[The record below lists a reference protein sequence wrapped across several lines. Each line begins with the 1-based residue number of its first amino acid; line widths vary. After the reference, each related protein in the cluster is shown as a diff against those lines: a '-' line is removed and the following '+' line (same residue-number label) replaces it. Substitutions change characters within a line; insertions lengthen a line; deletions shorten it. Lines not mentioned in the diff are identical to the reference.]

1 MKKFL
6 KKYSAEVIITLAI
19 LLIVLINTR
28 FINLFGSNTDWLNQ
42 HTIYPE
48 YFRQMFYQTGKL
60 LPNLALNYGAGE
72 NIFNFSYYGLLSPL
86 ILPSYLLP
94 FLDMV
99 TYMTIVNI
107 LAIIISAIMFYHFLR
122 KHQYNYQISLT
133 VALIFS
139 LAHPL
144 IFQMHRHIMFVN
156 YMPFLVLAFEGV
168 DKYFQNK
175 KSTLLIIS
183 VFLMIMT
190 SYYYSVCGILVLGIY
205 YIYLYFENNKFNLKS
220 FIKDL
225 SKFILPFI
233 IAIMLSAIILLP
245 TAYTLLNGRSDS
257 ETTYSLIKLLTPNLK
272 IYKLFCGT
280 YDIGSTIIGFVALI
294 YLFYSHKRNNIITAS
309 ISSIILFI
317 PIFCYLLNGG
327 LYLREKC
334 FIPFLPLICLF
345 IAIFLKDLYN
355 NKIILKPFIIRLS
368 IIIALVYYYNQH
380 QYFYII
386 LIIFFILLYIF
397 QKKKKSWLI
406 SGYLILTSLITCI
419 VSALEEDMVSIDSYN
434 RIFNKETTQTIQE
447 TLKSDSDIYRTN
459 NLENATKTVNKIYT
473 SNYYTTNLY
482 SSTYNSDYLDFVR
495 NQFKGNIIDYNY
507 FLFSGTKNILFN
519 SFMGVKYLYSEK
531 DLGLGYTKIKDNLYQ
546 NNLALPIIYGNT
558 TLSSLSNYKNSSY
571 PYNLDYFLQSTI
583 IDDENITT
591 TPKNNIQK
599 NSLDYTITTNIGV
612 NITKEDNTYI
622 LKVDNQGYLKLK
634 LKNPLH
640 NKILFINLSGL
651 EANSCS
657 IDNITM
663 TINNVGN
670 LLTCRTWI
678 YNNKNNNFNFILN
691 DQDIET
697 LDITLSKGT
706 YKITDIKT
714 YVLDYEDLTHITD
727 NITKINNLNYQLDT
741 FTGSINM
748 KKDGYLVTSIPYDE
762 GFTIKI
768 DDQIVPKE
776 KVNLAFLGTKL
787 TKGYH
792 TITITYQSPWLKTGL
807 ITSLIGL
814 ILLIITIIK
823 EKYYV
828 KNKKIISKI

>member
-19 LLIVLINTR
+19 LLIVLITTR
-28 FINLFGSNTDWLNQ
+28 FTNLFGSNTDWLNQ

-48 YFRQMFYQTGKL
+48 YFRQMFYQTKKL

-86 ILPSYLLP
+86 ILPSYFLP

-99 TYMTIVNI
+99 TYLTIINI
-107 LAIIISAIMFYHFLR
+107 LAVIASAIMFYHFLR
-122 KHQYNYQISLT
+122 KHQYNYEISLT

-156 YMPFLVLAFEGV
+156 YMPFLILAFFGV
-168 DKYFQNK
+168 DEYFQNK
-175 KSTLLIIS
+175 KSHLLIIS
-183 VFLMIMT
+183 IFLMIMT
-190 SYYYSVCGILVLGIY
+190 SYYYSVCGILVLGLY
-205 YIYLYFENNKFNLKS
+205 YIYLYFENNKFNLKT
-220 FIKDL
+220 FTKNL
-225 SKFILPFI
+225 LKFIIPII
-233 IAIMLSAIILLP
+233 IAIMLSAILLLP

-294 YLFYSHKRNNIITAS
+294 YLFYSHKKNNTIIAT
-309 ISSIILFI
+309 ITSIILFI

-355 NKIILKPFIIRLS
+355 NKIKLFPLIIRLS
-368 IIIALVYYYNQH
+368 IIVALVYYYNQR

-386 LIIFFILLYIF
+386 LFFLFILLYIF
-397 QKKKKSWLI
+397 SKNKKSWLI
-406 SGYLILTSLITCI
+406 STYLIFTSLITCI
-419 VSALEEDMVSIDSYN
+419 GSALEEDMVSIDSYN
-434 RIFNKETTQTIQE
+434 HIFNKETTQTIQE
-447 TLKSDSDIYRTN
+447 ILKTDTDIYRTN
-459 NLENATKTVNKIYT
+459 NLENATQTVNKIY
-473 SNYYTTNLY
+473 SANYYTTNLY

-495 NQFKGNIIDYNY
+495 NQFKGNTIDYNY

-519 SFMGVKYLYSEK
+519 SFMGVKYLYSEE

-546 NNLALPIIYGNT
+546 NNLALPIIYGT
-558 TLSSLSNYKNSSY
+558 STLSSLTDYNKYIF

-583 IDDENITT
+583 IDDESITT
-591 TPKNNIQK
+591 NIKNNIQK
-599 NSLDYTITTNIGV
+599 TSLEYTITKNTGV
-612 NITKEDNTYI
+612 DITKENNTYI
-622 LKVDNQGYLKLK
+622 LKVDNQGSISLS

-657 IDNITM
+657 IDNIKM
-663 TINNVGN
+663 TINNVSN

-678 YNNKNNNFNFILN
+678 YSNKNNNFNFILN
-691 DQDIET
+691 DKDIET
-697 LDITLSKGT
+697 LDITLTKGT
-706 YKITDIKT
+706 YKITNIET
-714 YVLDYEDLTHITD
+714 YILDYEDLTHITD
-727 NITKINNLNYQLDT
+727 NITKMNNLNYQSDT
-741 FTGSINM
+741 FTGNINM
-748 KKDGYLVTSIPYDE
+748 TNDGYLVTSIPYDE

-768 DDQIVPKE
+768 DNQVVPKE

-792 TITITYQSPWLKTGL
+792 EITITYQSPWLKTG
-807 ITSLIGL
+807 IIISLIGL

-823 EKYYV
+823 EKYND
-828 KNKKIISKI
+828 KRIIKKI

>member
-419 VSALEEDMVSIDSYN
+419 GSALEEDMVSIDSYN
-434 RIFNKETTQTIQE
+434 HIFNKETTQTIQE

-571 PYNLDYFLQSTI
+571 PYNLDYFLQSTV

-591 TPKNNIQK
+591 IPKNNIQK

-714 YVLDYEDLTHITD
+714 YTLDYEELTHITD

-807 ITSLIGL
+807 IASLIGL